1 MGHEPSYRRHG
12 IAVAALAYRRALG
25 FPDRLEDDHYD
36 LANDIAHE
44 LKKQTP
50 DFNEFQDQI
59 DRTFNDGKG
68 RYRNEQLK
76 ILADAAS
83 SRKWKSLPMFLL
95 FGNTYGLGATIAN
108 VFFPYQYSISL
119 YQSITEDD
127 VKLVSQFEPLSLK
140 FDTAEDFLQF
150 KKGIQTVLI
159 ADVKGKLYLRIFA
172 ADGEPMLTTNED
184 ELPYRKSE
192 LLKLKAELKAAN
204 WAVQNSTQAV
214 KDQVMADVKFI
225 VAGPRTGDYY
235 EQLVSAHSVVNDQ
248 IIVEGEDLTGF
259 DNYFV
264 EPNLKNE
271 YKKQVTLVTPFAAE
285 IRRQVKGVAKDVADI
300 HSGWFRVGRKR
311 RCSQARLLRRA
322 IPRLLCLGR
331 RGRARRADA
340 VYHQGVGLHLAHSRP
355 VDHDHAWPKVHAFE
369 RISVAVGGPSL
380 RAGRGART

>member
-1 MGHEPSYRRHG
+1 MAGIGFGDDLVGGVHIGPIAARARFIKRRTLTDLQYQQILNNLAMFSQNPSALPSHVNVRDGSAQVADAGSRHLL
-12 IAVAALAYRRALG
+12 AVGQCRQPPPSLFGSRTIVEQWGMSPVTDDTELRLLHLAYRRALG

-59 DRTFNDGKG
+59 DRTFNDGKE
-68 RYRNEQLK
+68 RYRNEQFK
-76 ILADAAS
+76 ILAEAAS

-108 VFFPYQYSISL
+108 VFFPYEYSISL

-192 LLKLKAELKAAN
+192 LLKLKAGLQSRELGSAR
-204 WAVQNSTQAV
+204 QH
-214 KDQVMADVKFI
+214 
-225 VAGPRTGDYY
+225 AG
-235 EQLVSAHSVVNDQ
+235 
-248 IIVEGEDLTGF
+248 
-259 DNYFV
+259 
-264 EPNLKNE
+264 
-271 YKKQVTLVTPFAAE
+271 
-285 IRRQVKGVAKDVADI
+285 RQGSSD
-300 HSGWFRVGRKR
+300 
-311 RCSQARLLRRA
+311 
-322 IPRLLCLGR
+322 GR
-331 RGRARRADA
+331 REIHRRWSPD
-340 VYHQGVGLHLAHSRP
+340 R
-355 VDHDHAWPKVHAFE
+355 
-369 RISVAVGGPSL
+369 
-380 RAGRGART
+380 